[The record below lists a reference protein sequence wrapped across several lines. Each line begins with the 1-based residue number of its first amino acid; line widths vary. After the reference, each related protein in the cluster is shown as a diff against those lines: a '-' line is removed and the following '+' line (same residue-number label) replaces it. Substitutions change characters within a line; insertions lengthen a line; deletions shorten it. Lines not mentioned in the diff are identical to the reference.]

1 MGLFDKKEKEQG
13 KFISKGVQ
21 TFGMVNVEIIMDRE
35 TGANYVVAQTLNG
48 SSVSITPRLDDVGNP
63 MIDEIEEEDDEEDDQ
78 SGDDD
83 DPEDDEDDEDD
94 GDEGDV
100 IVIGGEDQIAVPGK
114 DGTVFFTFD

>member
-21 TFGMVNVEIIMDRE
+21 NFGMVNVEIIMDRE

-48 SSVSITPRLDDVGNP
+48 SGVSITPRLDDVGNP
-63 MIDEIEEEDDEEDDQ
+63 MIDEIEEEDEDEED
-78 SGDDD
+78 GDDDSDD
-83 DPEDDEDDEDD
+83 DPEDEDDD
-94 GDEGDV
+94 DEGDV

-114 DGTVFFTFD
+114 NGTMFFSFD